1 MNSDHVEVNKL
12 LSTLNKHIKNCDV
25 LDEQAIG
32 NIIGLQRMNDNSL
45 EVRQL
50 LSICSQKLEFC
61 EGRLSKEEI
70 TNFLFG
76 LQNMIIDDGCEEVS
90 TILKSLFKQIKR
102 SVYISCH
109 SHNNDDMI
117 DNTLPKAVENVINSI
132 KSVKKMC
139 GRNTHFGIQEI
150 MSLLIIAEYS

>member
-1 MNSDHVEVNKL
+1 
-12 LSTLNKHIKNCDV
+12 
-25 LDEQAIG
+25 
-32 NIIGLQRMNDNSL
+32 MNDNSI
-45 EVRQL
+45 EVKKL
-50 LSICSQKLEFC
+50 LSLCSQKLEFC

-76 LQNMIIDDGCEEVS
+76 LQNMIIDDECVEVS
-90 TILKSLFKQIKR
+90 TILKALFKQIKR

-109 SHNNDDMI
+109 SNNNDYNMI
-117 DNTLPKAVENVINSI
+117 DNTLPRAVENVINSI